1 MSLLLESH
9 IWQKKIRSS
18 SSQAGRQAGIEK
30 FDIGGKNWWHKLL
43 WNLSIEK
50 SEKKQFVKKTMKE
63 IYGRQTD
70 ISSHFIH
77 LFSWRYFVRKR
88 FVHWFDFFGHLFW
101 RSFSHILSKN
111 DDDEKVFLNTAAIE
125 GAVVDI
131 LAFNSDGQSSN
142 STRVYFSSS
151 THLYEK
157 DENIPFLIGSEL
169 VIIDSNR
176 AFTI

>member
-1 MSLLLESH
+1 MMM
-9 IWQKKIRSS
+9 
-18 SSQAGRQAGIEK
+18 
-30 FDIGGKNWWHKLL
+30 
-43 WNLSIEK
+43 
-50 SEKKQFVKKTMKE
+50 MK
-63 IYGRQTD
+63 
-70 ISSHFIH
+70 
-77 LFSWRYFVRKR
+77 
-88 FVHWFDFFGHLFW
+88 
-101 RSFSHILSKN
+101 
-111 DDDEKVFLNTAAIE
+111 KVFLNTAAIE

-131 LAFNSDGQSSN
+131 LAFHSDGQSSN